1 MNKLKYHEVKNSQV
15 NSEKGVIE
23 FEKDSKKIKKEKE
36 MKKIDFSVV
45 SQV

>member
-1 MNKLKYHEVKNSQV
+1 MNKLKNHEVKHSQI
-15 NSEKGVIE
+15 NSEKGIVE